1 MPVGGQAPVPHT
13 TKPRSV
19 VDCCL
24 TSDYSVSSAR
34 FSCHSAPMRA
44 FIKGIGSLAVLAAL
58 LFGVVEVV
66 AFLARYVGHQVFHGV
81 NPTVAAAA
89 VTAMATVLVTVATL
103 VIGRYVERRKAVEA
117 EIRGSKIPVY
127 TRLVSGLMRTVMNPE
142 SSSEDDVAQFLREI
156 TPDLITWASDD
167 VLLAWSKF
175 KREAQVLV
183 SEDTVFSFE
192 QLLSAIRRDFGHS
205 GRQVKEGDLLALFI
219 NDIDEQLARR
229 RAQRGAV

>member
-1 MPVGGQAPVPHT
+1 
-13 TKPRSV
+13 
-19 VDCCL
+19 
-24 TSDYSVSSAR
+24 
-34 FSCHSAPMRA
+34 MRA

-58 LFGVVEVV
+58 LFGAVEGV
-66 AFLARYVGHQVFHGV
+66 AFLARYVGRQVFHGV

-103 VIGRYVERRKAVEA
+103 VIGRYLERRKSVEA
-117 EIRGSKIPVY
+117 EIRASKIPVY
-127 TRLVSGLMRTVMNPE
+127 TRLVSGLMRTVMNPD
-142 SSSEDDVAQFLREI
+142 SSNADEVAQFLREI

-175 KREAQVLV
+175 KREAQVLAA
-183 SEDTVFSFE
+183 EDTIFSFE
-192 QLLSAIRRDFGHS
+192 ELLSAIRRDFGHS

-219 NDIDEQLARR
+219 NDIDEQLTRR

>member
-1 MPVGGQAPVPHT
+1 
-13 TKPRSV
+13 
-19 VDCCL
+19 
-24 TSDYSVSSAR
+24 
-34 FSCHSAPMRA
+34 MRA
-44 FIKGIGSLAVLAAL
+44 FIRGVGSLAVLAAL
-58 LFGVVEVV
+58 LFGAVEAV

-103 VIGRYVERRKAVEA
+103 VIGRYIERRKAVE
-117 EIRGSKIPVY
+117 EDIRSSKIPVY
-127 TRLVSGLMRTVMNPE
+127 TRLVSGLMRTVMNPD
-142 SSSEDDVAQFLREI
+142 SSNEDEVVQFLRDI

-183 SEDTVFSFE
+183 SEDTVFNFE
-192 QLLSAIRRDFGHS
+192 ELLSAIRRDFGHS
-205 GRQVKEGDLLALFI
+205 GRKVQEGDLLALFI

-229 RAQRGAV
+229 RAQRNAV

>member
-1 MPVGGQAPVPHT
+1 
-13 TKPRSV
+13 
-19 VDCCL
+19 
-24 TSDYSVSSAR
+24 
-34 FSCHSAPMRA
+34 MRA

-58 LFGVVEVV
+58 LFGAVEVI

-89 VTAMATVLVTVATL
+89 LTAMATVLITVATL
-103 VIGRYVERRKAVEA
+103 VIGRYIERQKAVEA
-117 EIRGSKIPVY
+117 EIRASKIPVY
-127 TRLVSGLMRTVMNPE
+127 TRLVSGLMRTVLNPD
-142 SSSEDDVAQFLREI
+142 SSNADELVQFLREI

-183 SEDTVFSFE
+183 SEDTVFGFE
-192 QLLSAIRRDFGHS
+192 ELLSAIRRDFGHS
-205 GRQVKEGDLLALFI
+205 GNKVQEGDLLALFI

-229 RAQRGAV
+229 RAQRGRRVSAPNNS